1 MTVGFR
7 PDREFLALSAR
18 LGKDRLRVQ
27 GPGGNTSVKQ
37 GGRMWVKA
45 SGTEL
50 ADAETKPIF
59 VEVDR
64 DAALAEAHGAGDG
77 SCKSTV
83 IDPDGALRPSIETTF
98 HAALEWPVVAHTHSI
113 ATIVH
118 AISPQGRTAA
128 ARKLDGLPV
137 AFVPYR
143 KPGRP
148 LTEAILQQTSAD
160 TQIIV
165 LENHGL
171 ICCGNTS
178 AEVTRLMDDVE
189 ERLSLPEVCGADN
202 RSETAP
208 AEEFEWV
215 PEANELALDDRL
227 FNLAMAGSYY
237 PDHVVFLGPAMTQ
250 DDDPGRPAQLIEGQ
264 GTLLRRGATPAQ
276 RAMLVCLR
284 DVLVRLPEGWSA
296 DPIGPDA
303 EAELLDWDAEKYRQD
318 LARKNG

>member
-1 MTVGFR
+1 MAFR
-7 PDREFLALSAR
+7 PDPEFLSLSAR

-98 HAALEWPVVAHTHSI
+98 HAALEWSVVAHTHSI

-118 AISPQGRTAA
+118 AISPQGRSDA
-128 ARKLDGLPV
+128 ARKLAGLPV

-148 LTEAILQQTSAD
+148 LTEAILAQTTAD
-160 TQIIV
+160 TQVLV

-178 AEVTRLMDDVE
+178 AEVSRLMDDVE
-189 ERLSLPEVCGADN
+189 TRLALPEVGGSGD
-202 RSETAP
+202 RPLGAP
-208 AEEFEWV
+208 AAGYEWIV
-215 PEANELALDDRL
+215 EANELALDDRL
-227 FNLAMAGSYY
+227 FDLAMAGSYY

-250 DDDPGRPAQLIEGQ
+250 TDDPNRPARLIEGH
-264 GTLLRRGATPAQ
+264 GALLRLDATPAQ

-284 DVLVRLPEGWSA
+284 DVLVRLPQDWSVE
-296 DPIGPDA
+296 PIGPEA
-303 EAELLDWDAEKYRQD
+303 EAALLDWDAEKYRQE
-318 LARKNG
+318 LARQNG

>member
-1 MTVGFR
+1 MTTLFR
-7 PDREFLALSAR
+7 PDPDFLSLSAR

-37 GGRMWVKA
+37 AGRMWVKA

-59 VEVDR
+59 VEVDH

-98 HAALEWPVVAHTHSI
+98 HAALDWPVVAHTHSI
-113 ATIVH
+113 ATLVH
-118 AISPQGRTAA
+118 AISPQGRAEA
-128 ARKLDGLPV
+128 ARKLDGLPA

-148 LTEAILQQTSAD
+148 LTEAILRQASAK
-160 TQIIV
+160 TQVLV

-171 ICCGNTS
+171 ICCGHSS
-178 AEVTRLMDDVE
+178 ADVARLMDEVE
-189 ERLSLPEVCGADN
+189 ARLALPEVGEAGNHPVGAPT
-202 RSETAP
+202 EGFKWV
-208 AEEFEWV
+208 AE
-215 PEANELALDDRL
+215 ASALALDDRL
-227 FNLAMAGSYY
+227 FELAAAGSYY

-250 DDDPGRPAQLIEGQ
+250 TDDPNRPARLLRGQ
-264 GTLLRRGATPAQ
+264 GALLRREATPAQ
-276 RAMLVCLR
+276 RAMLLCLR
-284 DVLVRLPEGWSA
+284 DVLVRLPQSWSA
-296 DPIGPDA
+296 EAIGPEA

-318 LARKNG
+318 LARQNG